1 MSQIISL
8 IFHTHVVSFHSFL
21 FLSFLKKRLVILFR
35 HTEIVQVPPLPP
47 SSSTTTTTTTNETP
61 ALSSASVH
69 RASFSSS
76 NPASSSSPKP
86 ARTGL
91 STTLHP
97 PLLQPRFLP
106 GDSSFHDL
114 NPANFAPAHESRR
127 RNAEQRAATLRADRL
142 IGEVEPNRVFC
153 SLCQKWVQL
162 RQDSSYCAY
171 PWLQHR
177 GKCWARQ

>member
-1 MSQIISL
+1 
-8 IFHTHVVSFHSFL
+8 
-21 FLSFLKKRLVILFR
+21 
-35 HTEIVQVPPLPP
+35 VPPLLRP
-47 SSSTTTTTTTNETP
+47 STNETHP
-61 ALSSASVH
+61 PLVSASNH
-69 RASFSSS
+69 RVSFSSS
-76 NPASSSSPKP
+76 NAPSPSSPKP
-86 ARTGL
+86 RN
-91 STTLHP
+91 SITTVIPLH
-97 PLLQPRFLP
+97 QSSRFLP
-106 GDSSFHDL
+106 GGGGGDSLLSSSSFHDL

-177 GKCWARQ
+177 GKCLARQ